1 MTRLDADERLLSLR
15 LYVSVRFSFF
25 AGKTRKNITDAN
37 ILVLSLQS
45 HHYKFFKAFVDF
57 YISLNYFMV
66 KEILTICLRII
77 NESI

>member
-45 HHYKFFKAFVDF
+45 HHYKFFKAFVEF
-57 YISLNYFMV
+57 YILNYFMV
-66 KEILTICLRII
+66 KEILTIRII

>member
-1 MTRLDADERLLSLR
+1 MQTSDFYRCDYTSLFVF
-15 LYVSVRFSFF
+15 LFFF
-25 AGKTRKNITDAN
+25 AGKTRKNTTDAN

-66 KEILTICLRII
+66 KEILTIRII